1 LDIQTVSSQ
10 DLTLGA
16 LFTEFY
22 VVPDFQREF
31 VWEDDAVNQLL
42 QDLFI
47 EFRADNTSLESEY
60 FLGSMVVCV
69 GPGGVY
75 ELIDGQQRITT
86 TFLIFC
92 AIRDHLKGIK
102 APPLAELNHKISAY
116 DIDREGKEIFRQR
129 VSLLYE
135 DSSGLM
141 EAIGSE
147 NAKIDEISE
156 DTRSIRNI
164 LNAYRF
170 VRKFLQEQLGED
182 QDAIRSFYVY
192 LTRNVKL
199 SRVKTVSV
207 GHALKVFETM
217 NNRGVGLDT
226 MDLLKNL
233 MFMYTPPNKY
243 HILRD
248 KWKDIVDTLFNAGGR
263 PLGQTY
269 REERIFRFLNYFIVS
284 NYRGYIRTQEDLYEW
299 IVRHDYSCGYKEQP
313 LEFVDSLIQALRS
326 YRYAF

>member
-1 LDIQTVSSQ
+1 MDIQTVSSQ

-16 LFTEFY
+16 LFTDFY

-47 EFRADNTSLESEY
+47 EFRSDKTSLESEY

-69 GPGGVY
+69 APDGVY

-86 TFLIFC
+86 AFLMFC
-92 AIRDHLKGIK
+92 AIRDHLKTLG
-102 APPLAELNHKISAY
+102 APPIAELNHKISAY

-135 DSSGLM
+135 DSTGLM

-147 NAKIDEISE
+147 NAEIEEITE

-170 VRKFLQEQLGED
+170 VRKFFETEFGED
-182 QDAIRSFYVY
+182 QSVIRAFYVY

-199 SRVKTVSV
+199 SRVKTISV

-226 MDLLKNL
+226 MDLMKNL
-233 MFMYTPPNKY
+233 MFMHTPPAKY
-243 HILRD
+243 HILRN
-248 KWKDIVDTLFNAGGR
+248 KWKDIVDTLYNAGGR

-269 REERIFRFLNYFIVS
+269 REDRIFRFLNYFIVS
-284 NYRGYIRTQEDLYEW
+284 NYRGYIRSQEDLYEW
-299 IVRHDYSCGYKEQP
+299 VVRHESSCGYKEKP
-313 LEFVDSLIQALRS
+313 LEFVDALIQALRS